1 MNNSE
6 GVSVKIGISIYKQ
19 PITWIMQCIDSCLEQ
34 THQDIEIHV
43 RADGTDSISDE
54 DLKKLQERYG
64 GHNTVFCE
72 EVKIW
77 VLSLPTRKSSI
88 NAQLILLR
96 RSMLMIGW
104 KEMQ

>member
-72 EVKIW
+72 RGENLGTFASYKKIFDKC
-77 VLSLPTRKSSI
+77 TTDFI
-88 NAQLILLR
+88 AQVDADDWL
-96 RSMLMIGW
+96 